1 MAEKTDNRVCG
12 TIQINGENCD
22 SIRTRGQDGKPDL
35 FSTNP
40 NNDSMGRNM
49 PSLDVLCL
57 STFQESNITRAE
69 EISCK
74 ESGTLSREDSKAGTK
89 YDTPPSE
96 NKSHVFTTKGKS
108 EKVHVRCVD
117 SLRVFTTV
125 EYNTKTHCDNGTRVK
140 SENDADIVESFKYC
154 PDQRAI
160 HLLQASFGKLCRIG
174 ILGGTTWTEKIQT
187 KPCRFVLA
195 RPCITEETR
204 RTIEGLRSM
213 YSMSKRIEHDES
225 LRNNTLMV
233 VDMFEDES
241 SRRHLASSIG
251 CELPVDSDDPKE
263 LTYYMANVAQFG
275 FDHIIIIGEIENG
288 MIFLDC
294 YGRVF
299 QWEEECQM
307 LWPLGNSLEEAMSND
322 EKNQV
327 PWYWEYDGAVYE
339 FKELLQQEPIY
350 VNREIKKKSK
360 KRSKKKKH

>member
-1 MAEKTDNRVCG
+1 TLQERWQRKLITEFV
-12 TIQINGENCD
+12 EPF
-22 SIRTRGQDGKPDL
+22 RGQDGKPDL
-35 FSTNP
+35 SSTNP
-40 NNDSMGRNM
+40 NNNSMGRNM

-74 ESGTLSREDSKAGTK
+74 ESGTLNREDR
-89 YDTPPSE
+89 
-96 NKSHVFTTKGKS
+96 KS

-125 EYNTKTHCDNGTRVK
+125 ENNTKTQCDNGTSVK
-140 SENDADIVESFKYC
+140 SENDADIAESFKYC

-233 VDMFEDES
+233 VDTFEDES

-263 LTYYMANVAQFG
+263 LTYYKAN
-275 FDHIIIIGEIENG
+275 IENG

-322 EKNQV
+322 EKHQV

-360 KRSKKKKH
+360 KRSKKEIHNNMLRIWRYMKKKRAFA